1 MVAINPRQRHATS
14 FERID
19 GRFAGRHL
27 PATRDAVKTVTVTVG
42 TQTSSSVEVNL
53 RAKAPLETIEWE
65 DFDELQWI
73 PQKDI
78 PWQAIAK
85 FECEY
90 AESAG
95 VHQSTRDR
103 RRTLKRERATRTSRR
118 IRARVA
124 LRRQLA

>member
-14 FERID
+14 FERIG

-27 PATRDAVKTVTVTVG
+27 LATRDAVKTVTVG

-53 RAKAPLETIEWE
+53 RTKAPLETIEWE
-65 DFDELQWI
+65 DCDELQWI

-78 PWQAIAK
+78 SWQAIAE
-85 FECEY
+85 FEREY
-90 AESAG
+90 AESVG
-95 VHQSTRDR
+95 VHQSARDR
-103 RRTLKRERATRTSRR
+103 RRTLKRERPTRTSRR
-118 IRARVA
+118 TRARVA